1 MGGSAVRER
10 QASNGMDWV
19 VRMGRQCVEAERSRG
34 LSTRSL
40 EEVEHWIDRFGEFA
54 QTHKLATPRDVTT
67 GIIRDFIIAANPTGS
82 ASSGKTIVW
91 CIRKF
96 CSFLALRQVI
106 PVSPAQPIPHP
117 KARPR
122 QKLPEY
128 LKPPELYAL
137 LEAAMTKRSLQDLS
151 IISLLV
157 TAGPRPK
164 EIVTLRRKD
173 IFIGEQFV
181 FIKVKGGWFKRT
193 PISESMAET
202 LQKYLDTIPPDRPLL
217 FPNQWGKPIDTRWI
231 ERMVRD
237 AAAQAGI
244 KRRITPRILRHT
256 FATYAADRHGITV
269 TRALLGHSNHS
280 HANTTEVYMHL
291 IPSKFRVL
299 MNCHPY
305 PATVRRRKSW

>member
-1 MGGSAVRER
+1 MGGSAVRVR
-10 QASNGMDWV
+10 QALNGMDWV
-19 VRMGRQCVEAERSRG
+19 VRIGRQCVEAERSRG
-34 LSTRSL
+34 LGTRSL
-40 EEVEHWIDRFGEFA
+40 SEIEHWIKRFGVFA
-54 QTHKLATPRDVTT
+54 QTQKLATPSDVTT
-67 GIIRDFIIAANPTGS
+67 GVIRDFLIAANPKDS
-82 ASSGKTIVW
+82 DALGKTIVW
-91 CIRKF
+91 CMRKF
-96 CSFLALRQVI
+96 FSFLALRQVLS
-106 PVSPAQPIPHP
+106 VSPAEPIPHP

-128 LKPPELYAL
+128 LKPPELHAL
-137 LEAAMTKRSLQDLS
+137 LETVMTKRSLQDLV
-151 IISLLV
+151 IVSLLV

-173 IFIGEQFV
+173 IFIGEQFI
-181 FIKVKGGWFKRT
+181 FLKVKGGWFKRT
-193 PISESMAET
+193 PVSESMAAT
-202 LQKYLDTIPPDRPLL
+202 LQEYLDTIPPDRPLL

-291 IPSKFRVL
+291 IPSKFRKL